1 MFTSFIARK
10 ILESQLK
17 NIPADQKEKIISA
30 FEKDPE
36 LFKKIAFEIETE
48 VKKGTDQ
55 MTAAAR
61 VAEKYKEDVQALMA
75 HGDKK

>member
-17 NIPADQKEKIISA
+17 NIPADQREKIISA

-36 LFKKIAFEIETE
+36 LFKKIASEIEAE
-48 VKKGTDQ
+48 VKSGTNQ

-61 VAEKYKEDVQALMA
+61 VAEKYKTEVQALMS
-75 HGDKK
+75 HGENK